1 VSDEAEPQAGP
12 PEASDGTEVGP
23 LVILADAFAAAPEDE
38 GLGSSLGREVVTLD
52 PCLLDAEAFG
62 QIGEAAA
69 VVIPWD
75 LGSQAGLDIVEALRS
90 DERMQETP
98 ILMSAPEPTRA
109 AVSLALKA
117 GACGFI
123 FEPLQAE
130 EIRPHLGPDSSNDAA
145 SDDPETS
152 PARED
157 PSHSDSPSDGSEGPA
172 DAS

>member
-1 VSDEAEPQAGP
+1 VSYEAEPQAGP
-12 PEASDGTEVGP
+12 PEAGEEIEARPLVLFADALGKGSDGE
-23 LVILADAFAAAPEDE
+23 E
-38 GLGSSLGREVVTLD
+38 LGSSLGREVVTLD

-62 QIGEAAA
+62 QIGQAAA
-69 VVIPWD
+69 VVVPWD

-98 ILMSAPEPTRA
+98 IVMSAPEPTRA

-123 FEPLQAE
+123 FEPLEAA
-130 EIRPHLGPDSSNDAA
+130 EIRPHLAMDSSTAIEAPERSPAPEESSA
-145 SDDPETS
+145 SDAPADGPEG
-152 PARED
+152 A
-157 PSHSDSPSDGSEGPA
+157 A